1 MPTYTLRN
9 KSTKESFDV
18 ICKWNE
24 LKEMLDLDPNLV
36 QMLTTPTIVSQV
48 GSLLSKTDDGWK
60 ETLGRIKSGSGKDL
74 SLIHI

>member
-18 ICKWNE
+18 TCKWNE

-60 ETLGRIKSGSGKDL
+60 ETLGRIKSGSGKDNTVKN
-74 SLIHI
+74 